1 MTFNKYVDKILVDKA
16 LDLGSDYNFDET
28 GDIRIVS
35 DDQAYL
41 QAAQNRC
48 ISILTSWLHDEWFG
62 NDLQYYI
69 RENSPRQL
77 TNDIA
82 NGYVQ
87 QSLQPMIDDGRIDSI
102 FSVTVTDVTDT
113 SVSIEVIVTIGT
125 NRGTISFEVTN
136 F

>member
-35 DDQAYL
+35 DYQAYL